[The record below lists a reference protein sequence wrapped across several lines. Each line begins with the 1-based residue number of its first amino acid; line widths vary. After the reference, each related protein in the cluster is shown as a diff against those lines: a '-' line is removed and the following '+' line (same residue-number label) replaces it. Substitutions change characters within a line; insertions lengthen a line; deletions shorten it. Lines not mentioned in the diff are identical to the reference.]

1 MERGLASPDMGCF
14 CPEREAIRSGRPTA
28 SYWSPLPQNQFAML
42 TKRNSWN
49 PPIALTVSSL
59 ALMALTACD
68 RGPSETELAAQ
79 AESRSLRTEL
89 LSRDSLIADMSRSFA
104 DIEDNLKLLRTKQH
118 FVLTTTEGD
127 KLTTSQR
134 DRILNDLQ
142 LMNGLMQESRDQVAE
157 LTKKLDRSKVES
169 GALRKKLKDLDA
181 SLAAR
186 DSAIM
191 VLKDDLLARDFRID
205 EVNKQLSDLELEMAK
220 RQATIEQ
227 LGNELHT
234 AYYAIGT
241 RKELAEKGVLERR
254 GGVLGVGKTSELNAK
269 ASNDKFNRVDTRT
282 LDRIPL
288 GGETK
293 KIHFVSEHPLGSYEV
308 VEDGEKLAYIRIK
321 DSDSFWRL
329 SHYLVAE
336 VQ

>member
-1 MERGLASPDMGCF
+1 MVRGLASPELGHI
-14 CPEREAIRSGRPTA
+14 CPERGAIRSGRPTA
-28 SYWSPLPQNQFAML
+28 SYWSLLLQNQFAML
-42 TKRNSWN
+42 TKSNSWN
-49 PPIALTVSSL
+49 PPIALAVSSL
-59 ALMALTACD
+59 ALMALTSCD
-68 RGPSETELAAQ
+68 RGPSEAELAAQ
-79 AESRSLRTEL
+79 AESQSLRTEL

-118 FVLTTTEGD
+118 FVLTTTEED
-127 KLTTSQR
+127 KLTTRQR

-169 GALRKKLKDLDA
+169 GSLRKKLKDLDA

-191 VLKDDLLARDFRID
+191 LLKENLLARDFRIE

-220 RQATIEQ
+220 RHATIEQ

-241 RKELAEKGVLERR
+241 RKELEKSGVVHRR
-254 GGVLGVGKTSELNAK
+254 GGVLGVGKTSEISLA
-269 ASNDKFNRVDTRT
+269 ATNDKFSRVDTRT
-282 LDRIPL
+282 ADRIPL
-288 GGETK
+288 NGE
-293 KIHFVSEHPLGSYEV
+293 KIHFVSEHPLGSYEI
-308 VEDGEKLAYIRIK
+308 VEEGEKLAYIRIK
-321 DSDSFWRL
+321 DADSFWRL